1 LSLRRL
7 LPGAALLFSLCLP
20 TATYAQ
26 DPIRITGD
34 TTRAAA
40 ERDSLIRVDSMRVAD
55 AVRDSLRRAFPDLPQ
70 AGTPGFA
77 AGVWEWDRAAILRE
91 AAITVGDLLRRI
103 PGMTALRA
111 GGYVQPEAV
120 TAFGQTRG
128 RIEFE
133 LDGYVLDPLQ
143 ASTYDV
149 AAIEMINITSLRVER
164 RLDVTRVRITTATP
178 TLGTPYTRIEAAT
191 GEPDMNAF
199 RAIFLVPY
207 VVVGPLGVALD
218 RVDSDGLDRREPA
231 SALTGWAKWTWTNGE
246 RGLQLEYR
254 RQNMERETLP
264 WPTDRTR
271 SDILLRGRAKLL
283 PGLTAELYGGHSQ
296 LAVEPPDS
304 TSSDAIPAELR
315 EPPLERSAWQAGARA
330 AFSAGAFNFD
340 GALRTRTRHALP
352 SLEGVVNADVGIGAL
367 LRIGG
372 GVTHQTWRGG
382 LSLLSWDAR
391 AQTGSLLGLSAFAEM
406 ARGERGAPI
415 YADSAGTSIVETV
428 IPTDREGLRLGGQ
441 FNHSFRHFDL
451 NAGGA
456 WVRLSGD
463 IGAPFGLP
471 FDSAFVGS
479 PIGERDGVEAWGRLG
494 LFRNRIALDGS
505 YTFWHNAQDWIYLPT
520 RNWRVAAETH
530 FSPLE
535 SGNLEIFGR
544 LESVRR
550 GPMLAFSGLV
560 PDGGDQVTGV
570 LPASHQLNGYLQI
583 RVIDVRAFIQYE
595 DMLNKGRLDIPGRFI
610 RGPRFFYGVKWE
622 LLN

>member
-1 LSLRRL
+1 MNLRRL
-7 LPGAALLFSLCLP
+7 FTGASLFIPLCVSTAL
-20 TATYAQ
+20 YAQ
-26 DPIRITGD
+26 DPIRVD

-40 ERDSLIRVDSMRVAD
+40 ERDSLIRVDSIRTAN
-55 AVRDSLRRAFPDLPQ
+55 AVRDSLARAFPDLPQ
-70 AGTPGFA
+70 AGTPSFA
-77 AGVWEWDRAAILRE
+77 SGVWEWDRAAILRE

-128 RIEFE
+128 RIEYE
-133 LDGYVLDPLQ
+133 IDGYVLDPLQ
-143 ASTYDV
+143 SSTYDV

-164 RLDVTRVRITTATP
+164 RLDVTRVKITTAMP
-178 TLGTPYTRIEAAT
+178 TVGTPYTRIEAAT

-218 RVDSDGLDRREPA
+218 RVDSDGLDRSEPA

-283 PGLTAELYGGHSQ
+283 PGLTAELYGGHSR

-304 TSSDAIPAELR
+304 TSSDDIPAELR
-315 EPPLERSAWQAGARA
+315 EPPLERSTWQAGARA
-330 AFSAGAFNFD
+330 AYAAGPFNFD
-340 GALRTRTRHALP
+340 GALRTRTNDALP
-352 SLEGVVNADVGIGAL
+352 TLEAVLNADAGIASI
-367 LRIGG
+367 LRVGG
-372 GVTHQTWRGG
+372 GVTHQSWRGG
-382 LSLLSWDAR
+382 LSALSWNAR
-391 AQTGSLLGLSAFAEM
+391 AETGALGGLSAFAEI
-406 ARGERGAPI
+406 AGGERGAPV
-415 YADSAGTSIVETV
+415 YADSFGVSILETAVATEREAVRAGGAF
-428 IPTDREGLRLGGQ
+428 DRA
-441 FNHSFRHFDL
+441 FRRFDL
-451 NAGGA
+451 TAGAA

-463 IGAPFGLP
+463 VGAPFGLP

-479 PIGERDGVEAWGRLG
+479 PVGERDGVEAWGRLG

-505 YTFWHNAQDWIYLPT
+505 YTFWQHAQDWIYLPT

-550 GPMLAFSGLV
+550 GPMLAFSGIDPV
-560 PDGGDQVTGV
+560 GGGQITAP
-570 LPASHQLNGYLQI
+570 LPSSHQLNGYLQI